1 MKKILFRK
9 LLLDYMSFFIIALL
23 SSSVIIW
30 VFQAVNY
37 LDIMIEDGRDY
48 LVYFSYS
55 ILNFPKIFSR
65 LFPFV
70 LFFSLF
76 YITLRYEMNNEL
88 LIFWN
93 FGINK
98 IEIIN
103 LIIKTSIFLALI
115 QILLT
120 SLIVPKSQELARFYL
135 KNSTVNFFENFI
147 KPQRFNDTIKGI
159 TIYSEKKDINGNLY
173 NLYLKKEINK
183 NNFQITYAK
192 KGLFK
197 EINNIPILVLFEG
210 ETLTGK
216 NNEITNFS
224 FSKSDFPLNSIET
237 NTTTYTKTQELSSVK
252 LSKCIYF
259 LFFLK
264 SNKKKTMIES
274 IENCSIENSKNII
287 KEFYKRIV
295 IPMYVPILM
304 LIPFLVI
311 TSSKESISFSKLRFI
326 TFLIGLFFIIFSE
339 TTTRLISEKLMN
351 NIFISFIPFAA
362 FTILYLFFLINL
374 VIEKI
379 FNDYIYKI
387 FNNHLLQISCVCFF
401 CNDKFSLYFKLT
413 Q

>member
-23 SSSVIIW
+23 SSSIIIW
-30 VFQAVNY
+30 VFQAVNF

-115 QILLT
+115 QVLLT

-147 KPQRFNDTIKGI
+147 KPQRFNDTIKGT
-159 TIYSEKKDINGNLY
+159 TIYSEKKDIYGNLY
-173 NLYLKKEINK
+173 NLYLKKEIDK

-192 KGLFK
+192 KGQFK

-216 NNEITNFS
+216 NNEITNLS

-237 NTTTYTKTQELSSVK
+237 NTTTYTKTQELSSLK
-252 LSKCIYF
+252 LGKCIYY
-259 LFFLK
+259 LFFLA
-264 SNKKKTMIES
+264 SDKKKIKADN
-274 IENCSIENSKNII
+274 IENCSIENSKNIL

-295 IPMYVPILM
+295 IPLYIPILM

-311 TSSKESISFSKLRFI
+311 TSSKESVAFSKLRFV

-339 TTTRLISEKLMN
+339 TTTRLISEKLTN
-351 NIFISFIPFAA
+351 NISISFIPFVA
-362 FTILYLFFLINL
+362 FILLYLFF
-374 VIEKI
+374 
-379 FNDYIYKI
+379 FN
-387 FNNHLLQISCVCFF
+387 
-401 CNDKFSLYFKLT
+401 KFSYRKNFK
-413 Q
+413 